1 MKVVDMME
9 ERLKRQRL
17 DGEKIFREFIVN
29 FEAKIKEKEMAK
41 KKAVKKK
48 QHKIPTEVPAAVSR
62 YMAAIGAKGGS
73 RGGPAKQRAALAREA
88 KHREERASRE

>member
-1 MKVVDMME
+1 MKVVDMMA

-17 DGEKIFREFIVN
+17 DGEKIFSEFMVGV
-29 FEAKIKEKEMAK
+29 ESKIKENEMAK
-41 KKAVKKK
+41 KKAAKKK
-48 QHKIPTEVPAAVSR
+48 QRKIPTEVPAAVSR

-73 RGGPAKQRAALAREA
+73 RGGEAKRQAALKREA